1 VVEERELN
9 GASEVSDMHGKAAR
23 AAENEAGAERMKT
36 ETRTAE
42 RRS

>member
-1 VVEERELN
+1 
-9 GASEVSDMHGKAAR
+9 MHGKAAR

-42 RRS
+42 AGKKKLIVEG